1 MRILVT
7 GADGQLGRCIRDA
20 SESSDN
26 EYIFT
31 DVDDIDITDREAV
44 NLCLKVNNFDVVINC
59 AAFTDVERAEEQ
71 EEIAYDINCKAV
83 KYLAEAAKKYSVTL
97 IHISTDYVFDGKGNQ
112 PIGEGSALAPCG
124 AYGRTKLAGEKAIAE
139 SQCQAIIIRTAWLY
153 SEYGRNFVKTMERL
167 TREKDSINVV
177 VDQVGSPTY
186 ARDLADAIVSIVD
199 RGDFVG
205 HYGTYHFSNL
215 GVCSWYDLAKMTAEY
230 TGYNGCEIRPCR
242 SSEYPSKVCRP
253 SYSVLDKA
261 KIIETFGLEIPY
273 WIDSL
278 RKCAER
284 IKQGRNE

>member
-112 PIGEGSALAPCG
+112 PIGEGSAVAPCG
-124 AYGRTKLAGEKAIAE
+124 AYGRTKHAGEKVIAE

-199 RGDFVG
+199 QGDFVG

-230 TGYNGCEIRPCR
+230 TGNNVCEIRPCR
-242 SSEYPSKVCRP
+242 SYEYPSKVCRP
-253 SYSVLDKA
+253 SYSVLDKT

-278 RKCAER
+278 RKCVER

>member
-71 EEIAYDINCKAV
+71 EEIAYDINWKAV
-83 KYLAEAAKKYSVTL
+83 KYLAEAAKKYRVTL

-112 PIGEGSALAPCG
+112 PIGEGSAVAPCG

-199 RGDFVG
+199 QGDFVG
-205 HYGTYHFSNL
+205 RYGTYHFSNL

-230 TGYNGCEIRPCR
+230 TGNNGCEIRPCR

-253 SYSVLDKA
+253 SYSVLDKT
-261 KIIETFGLEIPY
+261 KILDTFGLKIPY